1 MINNNEY
8 IRYNHINKSLL
19 GIIKTAWFE
28 SKRRLQRAEL
38 TITLKI
44 NNIDITDKLKKAMS
58 EDSFII
64 KLIKQLKIR
73 LIEGFIIIEGLLT
86 F

>member
-8 IRYNHINKSLL
+8 IRYNHIDKNLLKIVKITWFKSK
-19 GIIKTAWFE
+19 G
-28 SKRRLQRAEL
+28 RLQRTKL

-44 NNIDITDKLKKAMS
+44 NNIDITDKLRKAIF
-58 EDSFII
+58 ENNFII

-73 LIEGFIIIEGLLT
+73 LIENFIIIKNLLT